1 MQAIRPLAAAALL
14 ALPAPGVAQA
24 PAYDTSTLGCARFS
38 ESTLATLE
46 SNFTAGRRRE
56 TLGRDGVL
64 SVRAAP
70 AAAGLALE
78 MWYDTL
84 AVFREGPEGRYAPD
98 ASGILGGRY
107 IGVLDPQGDYLS
119 NAVPFVPAALRD
131 IFDFRRIP
139 VGFFPPLSPVSLAAG
154 GEWTDGAG
162 LTVWRL
168 ADSAGTMGPVA
179 RYRWIR
185 REWWEEGI
193 AAGDS
198 TVVVHRTESD
208 AGSMQWRTG
217 EGPLGWTSSAEA
229 RVDFSNGAGRSE
241 LTQETRVRRLPAQC
255 R

>member
-1 MQAIRPLAAAALL
+1 MGLPLGVLLCLAA
-14 ALPAPGVAQA
+14 PAPALAQA
-24 PAYDTSTLGCARFS
+24 PAYDAATLDCVRFA

-46 SNFTAGRRRE
+46 SSFSAGRRRE

-64 SVRAAP
+64 SVRATP
-70 AAAGLALE
+70 GSAGLALE

-84 AVFREGPEGRYAPD
+84 TVFREGPEGRDAPE
-98 ASGILGGRY
+98 ASGIFGGRY
-107 IGVLDPQGDYLS
+107 TGILDPQGDYLS
-119 NAVPFVPAALRD
+119 TAVPFVPAALRD

-139 VGFFPPLSPVSLAAG
+139 IRFFPPLSPTPLPAG

-168 ADSAGTMGPVA
+168 ADSAGATGPVA

-185 REWWEEGI
+185 RESWEEGV

-198 TVVVHRTESD
+198 TVVVHRTETE
-208 AGSMQWRTG
+208 AGGLQWRSG
-217 EGPLGWTSSAEA
+217 EGPLGWTSSADA
-229 RVDFSNGAGRSE
+229 RVEFSNGAGRSE
-241 LTQETRVRRLPAQC
+241 LTQETRVRRLPARC

>member
-1 MQAIRPLAAAALL
+1 MQAIRRLAAAALL
-14 ALPAPGVAQA
+14 ALPAPGAAQA
-24 PAYDTSTLGCARFS
+24 PRYDALTVGCARFS

-46 SNFTAGRRRE
+46 SNFSAGRRRE

-64 SVRAAP
+64 SVRARQDS
-70 AAAGLALE
+70 AGLVLE

-107 IGVLDPQGDYLS
+107 TGVLDPQGDYLS
-119 NAVPFVPAALRD
+119 TATPFIPSALRD
-131 IFDFRRIP
+131 IFDFRRIA
-139 VGFFPPLSPVSLAAG
+139 VHFFPPLPMASLPAG
-154 GEWTDGAG
+154 GEWTDGGG
-162 LTVWRL
+162 LTIWRL
-168 ADSAGTMGPVA
+168 ADSAGAAGPVA

-185 REWWEEGI
+185 RDSWEEGI

-198 TVVVHRTESD
+198 TVVVHRTETE
-208 AGSMQWRTG
+208 AGSLQWRTG
-217 EGPLGWTSSAEA
+217 EGPLGWTSTADA
-229 RVDFSNGAGRSE
+229 RVEFSNGAGRSE